1 MIAPPKP
8 DLVTVNVDGKDVSVP
23 KGTNMIEAAR
33 LVSVEVPHYCYH
45 PKLTVAGNC
54 RMCLVEMGL
63 PAVDPATKAPIMDP
77 ATGKQKINW
86 MPRPTIACATNASPG
101 LHIRTNTAA
110 VKDCREGVTEMLLIN
125 HPLDCPICDQAGE
138 CKLQEHSTAYGR
150 GYSRFVEQKNVKPK
164 RTQLGPRVT
173 LDDERCILCS
183 RCVRFSREV
192 AKDDVLG
199 FVDRGSYSTLT
210 CYPGKR
216 LENNYSLNTVDICP
230 VGALT
235 STDFRFKMRVWFL
248 KQTPGID
255 TESSVGVNTE
265 VWSREGVIYRITPR
279 RNDAV
284 NDTWMA
290 DSGRVLYKQV
300 KAADRLVEPTIEG
313 STTAPEIALKAAGD
327 LLRAQNGALN
337 AGPVAIVASGRSS
350 VEEQFLT
357 KKLADALKAT
367 VHLVSRVGQGDKILI
382 SVDRNP
388 NVRGA
393 LVVGLVNSLPE
404 VGGAATSP
412 RTANDGGVA
421 VAPAGVR
428 VGGLSALAADIDAGR
443 VATIL
448 SVGEDLVAAG
458 LPPEQLAKVSVIY
471 LGTHQ
476 NATSEAAKVVIPTL
490 TVFEKN
496 GTFINQQFRLQKF
509 AKAVP
514 GPAGV
519 ADDLVTLTNLV
530 AVAGGAALSSD
541 LGALWATIS
550 AEVKSLATITY
561 ANLPSTGLLLDG
573 TPWAGLPFAEGET
586 LHFKPA
592 APVAAPTA

>member
-45 PKLTVAGNC
+45 PKLTIAGNC
-54 RMCLVEMGL
+54 RMCLVEMGM

-101 LHIRTNTAA
+101 LHIRTNTPL

-138 CKLQEHSTAYGR
+138 CKLQEFSTDYGR

-183 RCVRFSREV
+183 RCIRFCREV

-248 KQTPGID
+248 KQTPSID
-255 TESSVGVNTE
+255 TESSVGANTE

-279 RNDAV
+279 QNDAV

-290 DSGRVLYKQV
+290 DSGRTLYKHV
-300 KAADRLVEPTIEG
+300 KAVDRLIEPSING

-327 LLRAQNGALN
+327 LLRAQNSVLN
-337 AGPVAIVASGRSS
+337 SGSIVIVASGRSS

-367 VHLVSRVGQGDKILI
+367 VYLVGRVGQGDAILV
-382 SVDRNP
+382 SADRNP
-388 NVRGA
+388 NFRGA
-393 LVVGLVNSLPE
+393 LVVGLVNSFPE
-404 VGGAATSP
+404 IDGTGTSL
-412 RTANDGGVA
+412 RASNDGGGTT
-421 VAPAGVR
+421 APMGFR
-428 VGGLSALAADIDAGR
+428 VGGLSALAAEIDAGR

-448 SVGEDLVAAG
+448 SIGEDLTAAG
-458 LPPEQLAKVSVIY
+458 LRSAQLEKVSVIY

-476 NATSEAAKVVIPTL
+476 NATSEAAQVVIPAL
-490 TVFEKN
+490 TVFEKS
-496 GTFINQQFRLQKF
+496 GTFVNQQFRLQKF

-519 ADDLVTLTNLV
+519 NDDLVTLSNLL
-530 AVAGGAALSSD
+530 AAAGGATLSSD
-541 LGALWATIS
+541 FGALWSTIA
-550 AEVKSLATITY
+550 AEVKSLAAITY
-561 ANLPSTGLLLDG
+561 AKLPSTGLLLDG
-573 TPWAGLPFAEGET
+573 TPWAALPFVEGET

-592 APVAAPTA
+592 APAAAPTA